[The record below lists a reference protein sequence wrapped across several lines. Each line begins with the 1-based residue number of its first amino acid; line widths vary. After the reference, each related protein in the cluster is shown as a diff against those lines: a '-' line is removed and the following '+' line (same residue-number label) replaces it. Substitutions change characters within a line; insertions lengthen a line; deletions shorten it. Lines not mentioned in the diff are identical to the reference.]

1 MKDLTISNIERQ
13 NVLNNRFAVKKLQE
27 RLDIEGMFFDGE
39 YWLTKKMVADFY
51 EVEERTIERY
61 IENYGSELSANGYFL
76 CKGKRLKDLK
86 LQFAPVINVGSKTT
100 QLGLFN
106 FRSFLNIGMLLAESE
121 KAKALRSAILDIVIA
136 TINEK
141 TGGGTKYINRRD
153 VNYIPVAITEEN
165 YRKNLTS
172 AMSQCVAGHKTY
184 KYSQVTDYIYGAVFK
199 ENAKEYRNVLSLDS
213 KDNVRHTL
221 YAEVLLVISSF
232 ENGVGATIQQRFK
245 ENGGRLLS
253 MEEVKAIVNDLA
265 EHPMQKPYLNDART
279 KMASRD
285 YSFREAYHVNI
296 AEYLK
301 AVTPEEFERFIGNQ
315 SIDFDNILADNK
327 DVLKR
332 LKQADNDE

>member
-1 MKDLTISNIERQ
+1 MYLTT
-13 NVLNNRFAVKKLQE
+13 VLRSAKYRSILTLKECSLRESIALQ
-27 RLDIEGMFFDGE
+27 
-39 YWLTKKMVADFY
+39 KKMVADFY

-61 IENYGSELSANGYFL
+61 LEKHSDELAANGYVL
-76 CKGKRLKDLK
+76 CKGKHLKELK

-106 FRSFLNIGMLLAESE
+106 FRSFLDMGMLLTESE
-121 KAKALRSAILDIVIA
+121 KAKKVRSLILDFVIT

-153 VNYIPVAITEEN
+153 VHYLPAAITEEN

-172 AMSQCVAGHKTY
+172 AINQYVDGHPTY
-184 KYSQVTDYIYGAVFK
+184 KYPQITDFIYKAVFK
-199 ENAKEYRNVLSLDS
+199 ENAKEYREVLKLDS

-221 YAEVLLVISSF
+221 YSEVLLVISSF
-232 ENGVGATIQQRFK
+232 ENGVGAALSERFK
-245 ENGGRLLS
+245 ENGGRLLTID
-253 MEEVKAIVNDLA
+253 EVERIVNELA

-285 YSFREAYHVNI
+285 FSFRDAYHGNI
-296 AEYLK
+296 ADYLQ
-301 AVTPEEFERFIGNQ
+301 AVTPEEFERFIGDQ
-315 SIDFDNILADNK
+315 SIDFDRILADNK

-332 LKQADNDE
+332 LKQAEDE

>member
-13 NVLNNRFAVKKLQE
+13 NVLNNRFAVSKVQE
-27 RLDIEGMFFDGE
+27 HLDIEGMLFEGE
-39 YWLTKKMVADFY
+39 YRFTKKMVANFY

-61 IENYGSELSANGYFL
+61 LEKHSDELAANGYVL
-76 CKGKRLKDLK
+76 CKGKHLKELK

-106 FRSFLNIGMLLAESE
+106 FRSFLDMGMLLTESE
-121 KAKALRSAILDIVIA
+121 KAKKVRSLILDFVIT

-153 VNYIPVAITEEN
+153 VHYLPAAITEEN

-172 AMSQCVAGHKTY
+172 AINQYVDGHPTY
-184 KYSQVTDYIYGAVFK
+184 KYPQITDFIYKAVFK
-199 ENAKEYRNVLSLDS
+199 ENAKEYREVLKLDS

-221 YAEVLLVISSF
+221 YSEVLLVISSF
-232 ENGVGATIQQRFK
+232 ENGVGAALSERFK
-245 ENGGRLLS
+245 ENGGRLLTID
-253 MEEVKAIVNDLA
+253 EVERIVNELA

-285 YSFREAYHVNI
+285 FSFRDAYHGNI
-296 AEYLK
+296 ADYLQ
-301 AVTPEEFERFIGNQ
+301 AVTPEEFERFIGDQ
-315 SIDFDNILADNK
+315 SIDFDRILADNK

-332 LKQADNDE
+332 LKQAEDE

>member
-1 MKDLTISNIERQ
+1 MNDLTISNIERQ
-13 NVLNNRFAVKKLQE
+13 NILNNKYAVAKIQE
-27 RLDIEGMFFDGE
+27 VIGFVGMEFEGE
-39 YWLTKKMVADFY
+39 YRFTKKMVADFFQ
-51 EVEERTIERY
+51 VEERTIERY
-61 IENYGSELSANGYFL
+61 LEQFSEELTANGYVL
-76 CKGKRLKDLK
+76 CKGKRLKELK

-106 FRSFLNIGMLLAESE
+106 FRAFLNLGMLIAESE
-121 KAKALRSAILDIVIA
+121 KARQLRSVILDIVIA

-153 VNYIPVAITEEN
+153 VNYIPAAITEEN

-172 AMSQCVAGHKTY
+172 AIRQYVDGHPTY
-184 KYSQVTDYIYGAVFK
+184 KYAQITDFIYKAVFK
-199 ENAKEYRNVLSLDS
+199 ENAKEYREVLRLDS

-232 ENGVGATIQQRFK
+232 ENGVGAAICEWSK
-245 ENGGRLLS
+245 KNGGIMLSLDDVERL
-253 MEEVKAIVNDLA
+253 VNELA

-285 YSFREAYHVNI
+285 FSFREAYHGNI
-296 AEYLK
+296 AEYLQ
-301 AVTPEEFERFIGNQ
+301 AVTPEEFERFIGDQ
-315 SIDFDNILADNK
+315 SIDFDHILAENK

-332 LKQADNDE
+332 LKQAEDE

>member
-13 NVLNNRFAVKKLQE
+13 NVLNNRFAVSKVQE
-27 RLDIEGMFFDGE
+27 HLDIEGMLFEGE
-39 YWLTKKMVADFY
+39 YRFTKKMVADFY

-61 IENYGSELSANGYFL
+61 LEKHSDELAANGYVL
-76 CKGKRLKDLK
+76 CKGKHLKELK
-86 LQFAPVINVGSKTT
+86 LQFAPVIDVGSKTT

-106 FRSFLNIGMLLAESE
+106 FRSFLDMGMLLTESE
-121 KAKALRSAILDIVIA
+121 KAKKVRSLILDFVIT

-153 VNYIPVAITEEN
+153 VHYLPAAITEEN

-172 AMSQCVAGHKTY
+172 AINQYVDGHPTY
-184 KYSQVTDYIYGAVFK
+184 KYPQITDFIYKAVFK
-199 ENAKEYRNVLSLDS
+199 ENAKEYREVLKLDS

-221 YAEVLLVISSF
+221 YSEVLLVISSF
-232 ENGVGATIQQRFK
+232 ENGVGAALSERFK
-245 ENGGRLLS
+245 ENGGRLLTID
-253 MEEVKAIVNDLA
+253 EVERIVNELA

-285 YSFREAYHVNI
+285 FSFRDAYHGNI
-296 AEYLK
+296 ADYLQ
-301 AVTPEEFERFIGNQ
+301 AVTPEEFERFIGDQ
-315 SIDFDNILADNK
+315 SIDFDRILADNK

-332 LKQADNDE
+332 LKQAEDE

>member
-13 NVLNNRFAVKKLQE
+13 NVLNNRFAVSKVQE
-27 RLDIEGMFFDGE
+27 HLDIEGMLFEGE
-39 YWLTKKMVADFY
+39 YRFTKKMVADFC

-61 IENYGSELSANGYFL
+61 LEKHSDELAANGYVL
-76 CKGKRLKDLK
+76 CKGKHLKELK

-106 FRSFLNIGMLLAESE
+106 FRSFLDMGMLLTESE
-121 KAKALRSAILDIVIA
+121 KAKKVRSLILDFVIT

-153 VNYIPVAITEEN
+153 VHYLPAAITEEN

-172 AMSQCVAGHKTY
+172 AINQYVDGHPTY
-184 KYSQVTDYIYGAVFK
+184 KYPQITDFIYKAVFK
-199 ENAKEYRNVLSLDS
+199 ENAKEYREVLKLDS

-221 YAEVLLVISSF
+221 YSEVLLVISSF
-232 ENGVGATIQQRFK
+232 ENGVGAALSERFK
-245 ENGGRLLS
+245 ENGGRLLTID
-253 MEEVKAIVNDLA
+253 EVERIVNELA

-285 YSFREAYHVNI
+285 FSFRDAYHGNI
-296 AEYLK
+296 ADYLQ
-301 AVTPEEFERFIGNQ
+301 AVTPEEFERFIGDQ
-315 SIDFDNILADNK
+315 SIDFDRILADNK

-332 LKQADNDE
+332 LKQAEDE

>member
-13 NVLNNRFAVKKLQE
+13 NVLNNRFAVSKVQE
-27 RLDIEGMFFDGE
+27 HLDIEGMLFEGE
-39 YWLTKKMVADFY
+39 YRFTKKMVADFY

-61 IENYGSELSANGYFL
+61 LEKHSDELAANGYVL
-76 CKGKRLKDLK
+76 CKGKHLKELK

-106 FRSFLNIGMLLAESE
+106 FRSFLDMGMLLTESE
-121 KAKALRSAILDIVIA
+121 KAKKVRSLILDFVIT

-153 VNYIPVAITEEN
+153 VHYLPAAITEEN

-172 AMSQCVAGHKTY
+172 AINQYVDGHPTY
-184 KYSQVTDYIYGAVFK
+184 KYPQITDFIYKAVFK
-199 ENAKEYRNVLSLDS
+199 ENAKEYQEVLKLDS

-221 YAEVLLVISSF
+221 YSEVLLVISSF
-232 ENGVGATIQQRFK
+232 ENGVGAALSERFK
-245 ENGGRLLS
+245 ENGGRLLTID
-253 MEEVKAIVNDLA
+253 EVERIVNELA

-285 YSFREAYHVNI
+285 FSFRDAYHGNI
-296 AEYLK
+296 ADYLQ
-301 AVTPEEFERFIGNQ
+301 AVTPEEFERFIGDQ
-315 SIDFDNILADNK
+315 SIDFDRILADNK

-332 LKQADNDE
+332 LKQAEDE